1 MTAPRQVARIYGLE
15 RAKKLK
21 RHKVIASTKKNL
33 NNFNNNL
40 IHNGGIMKKTNTV
53 RMLSFAVMD
62 LEKLIDFFNQK
73 EEKINAI
80 EIKTPDTDPYLDIG
94 KGCFID
100 TVIYDVN
107 FTINKTYELLAE
119 SYTPF
124 DSDDFRLIS
133 ERTEWKY
140 DDDEEGTG

>member
-1 MTAPRQVARIYGLE
+1 
-15 RAKKLK
+15 
-21 RHKVIASTKKNL
+21 
-33 NNFNNNL
+33 
-40 IHNGGIMKKTNTV
+40 MKKTNTV

-62 LEKLIDFFNQK
+62 LEKLIDFLIK